1 VISIYREY
9 AMPFDIHQLGVLWES
24 DWVQI
29 SIHLLAALVVGSI
42 IGFERSYHGRPAG
55 FRTHT
60 LVCLASS
67 LLMMITY
74 YQWKWLPGVPLD
86 TVRTDPTRM
95 AQGIMTGIGFLG
107 AGVIYKEGRSVRG
120 LTTSASIWI
129 TAAIGIL
136 LGVGFYFPAIAAT
149 MLTVGVLSVF
159 RRIEAKMPSNFYAHH
174 ILCFDRDKVMSE
186 QEVRSLLMD
195 HGFTVANMS
204 YRVSDDGRLFE
215 YKMAIGTIDHNK
227 ISSLVETLRKR
238 DDVRSFRI
246 SPTGD

>member
-1 VISIYREY
+1 
-9 AMPFDIHQLGVLWES
+9 MPFDIQQLNHFLAT
-24 DWVQI
+24 DQVQI
-29 SIHLLAALVVGSI
+29 AIHLLAALVVGSI
-42 IGFERSYHGRPAG
+42 IGYERSYHGRPAG
-55 FRTHT
+55 FRTHA

-120 LTTSASIWI
+120 LTTAASIWI

-136 LGVGFYFPAIAAT
+136 LGVGFYFPAIVAT
-149 MLTVGVLSVF
+149 ALAVGVLSVF
-159 RRIEAKMPSNFYAHH
+159 RRIEEKMPSNFYAHH
-174 ILCFDRDKVMSE
+174 SLSFDRDKVMPE
-186 QEVRSLLMD
+186 NEVRALLTD
-195 HGFTVANMS
+195 QGFTVANMS

-215 YKMAIGTIDHNK
+215 YKMAIGTIDQNK
-227 ISSLVETLRKR
+227 IASLADVLRKL
-238 DDVRSFRI
+238 DHVRSFRI
-246 SPTGD
+246 SPGD